1 MKRLLLAVLTSV
13 VGLCLGSAPVS
24 AAAVTGTQH
33 INSLQDVLPFSCA
46 GPGGAIQNVA
56 TGNGVMHFI
65 ANSTGDWF
73 TATFSGQ
80 DALTEGANGGTFMNP
95 VFVPNGGPTFQGHM
109 EEWFGFEGNL
119 NNTVAHATFNFHGAN
134 VVDSTQS
141 LAIHAAFDMTFNANG
156 ILTVNNF
163 TLSCS

>member
-119 NNTVAHATFNFHGAN
+119 NNTVDRLLDFHQHQTN
-134 VVDSTQS
+134 RLSNLRNDWLKPCDSLRVS
-141 LAIHAAFDMTFNANG
+141 HEGCRPN
-156 ILTVNNF
+156 
-163 TLSCS
+163 SY